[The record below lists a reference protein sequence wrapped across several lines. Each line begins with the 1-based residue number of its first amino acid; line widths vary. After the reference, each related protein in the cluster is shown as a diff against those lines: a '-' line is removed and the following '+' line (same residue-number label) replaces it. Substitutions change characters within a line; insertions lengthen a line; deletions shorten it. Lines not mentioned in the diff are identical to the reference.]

1 MNIMG
6 LSSAEKRREENI
18 SKIRKFRIEKG
29 VTSQKTFIGQDYVK

>member
-18 SKIRKFRIEKG
+18 RKIRKFRIEKG
-29 VTSQKTFIGQDYVK
+29 VASQKTFIGQDYVK